1 LKLIAPLPPGKDKT
15 WFISV
20 DALLIK
26 LIANAYLPIA
36 LAVPIIV
43 ANVKFLIDL
52 KFLNFLKR
60 NLYAQDVIMIST
72 VLLIEKILGVS
83 ISLPKVKDVE
93 CLLSVKYVTN
103 RTQGLK
109 CVN

>member
-1 LKLIAPLPPGKDKT
+1 LLPGKDKT
-15 WFISV
+15 WFTSV

-26 LIANAYLPIA
+26 LIVIAYLPIA
-36 LAVPIIV
+36 LVAPITV
-43 ANVKFLIDL
+43 ANAKFLTDL

-83 ISLPKVKDVE
+83 TSLPKVKDVE
-93 CLLSVKYVTN
+93 CLLIAKYVIK
-103 RTQGLK
+103 QIQDLE